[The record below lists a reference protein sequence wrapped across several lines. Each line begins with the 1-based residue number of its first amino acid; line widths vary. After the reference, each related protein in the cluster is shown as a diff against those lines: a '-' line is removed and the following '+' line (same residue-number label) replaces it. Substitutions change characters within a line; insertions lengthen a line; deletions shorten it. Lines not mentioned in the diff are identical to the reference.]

1 MEIVL
6 FCTGTVMKLLVCY
19 ESRNLLRLSRLRSQI
34 IWFKSPHYGTVFNNN
49 LLSKFS
55 SNVTC
60 QSICFDIQSNRRK
73 WLQTTIIIVIY
84 NPLSNLTW
92 VKRCTLFWILLFWP
106 SRYRWQTVL
115 TEHGPRYWWHGA
127 RKCVDSA
134 YTDSSVIEVPNS
146 AISQS
151 DINHSFLLN

>member
-92 VKRCTLFWILLFWP
+92 VKRSTHFSGYDFSGLPDIVDRLYLQSMARDTDGMEPGNVWTALTLTALL
-106 SRYRWQTVL
+106 
-115 TEHGPRYWWHGA
+115 
-127 RKCVDSA
+127 
-134 YTDSSVIEVPNS
+134 
-146 AISQS
+146 
-151 DINHSFLLN
+151 